1 MIFWPLSTF
10 TRCLLFKHKRT
21 CIFCKHEWTW
31 GFQRKF
37 YLPYMSLK
45 ISLFLWFSEFLRNF
59 IQSLLHYSFKMI
71 AYDLSLKNFTLNKT
85 VILQPCSL
93 FLCYCYLSLSCW
105 SNWKQLHVPIRS
117 PKMDFCNRQGCNRL
131 DKDSFTESLSSVGV
145 CFAWWLKG
153 VRTMSQNFSLDHWK
167 FISTVSI

>member
-1 MIFWPLSTF
+1 MRLSKKILYT
-10 TRCLLFKHKRT
+10 
-21 CIFCKHEWTW
+21 IMW
-31 GFQRKF
+31 
-37 YLPYMSLK
+37 LK

-71 AYDLSLKNFTLNKT
+71 SNDLSLMNFTLNKT
-85 VILQPCSL
+85 VILQPCSI
-93 FLCYCYLSLSCW
+93 FLYYCYLSLSCW

-153 VRTMSQNFSLDHWK
+153 VRTMSQNVSLDHWK